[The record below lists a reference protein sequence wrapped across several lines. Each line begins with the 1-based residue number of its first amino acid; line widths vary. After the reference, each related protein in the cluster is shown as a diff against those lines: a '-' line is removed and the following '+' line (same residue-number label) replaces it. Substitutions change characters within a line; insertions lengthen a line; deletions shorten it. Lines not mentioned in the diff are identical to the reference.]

1 LACFGG
7 PLGCLQCKG
16 DAAEVKNAKGPAKCR
31 RGNRNM
37 RNQIP
42 VGDDDAPTCL
52 NDEIAKNLEQSLPL
66 EQK

>member
-1 LACFGG
+1 
-7 PLGCLQCKG
+7 
-16 DAAEVKNAKGPAKCR
+16 
-31 RGNRNM
+31 M

-42 VGDDDAPTCL
+42 VGDDDAPMCL